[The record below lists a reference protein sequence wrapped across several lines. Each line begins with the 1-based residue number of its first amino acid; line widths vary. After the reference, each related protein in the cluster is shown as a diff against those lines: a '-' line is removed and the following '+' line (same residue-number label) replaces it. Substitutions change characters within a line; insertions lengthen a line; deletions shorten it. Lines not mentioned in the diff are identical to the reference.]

1 MKTEIKIPVRAYSV
15 KIKDER
21 TGEQKNDVIVI
32 EKARL
37 QAAAMVGL
45 CDDEFI
51 CRTYNR
57 QGYRVLEIDRPEK
70 VMLTADLHELYY
82 ATDLIGEEVPEADME
97 QRRESIT
104 DRELIDLNDGEE
116 GAHD

>member
-1 MKTEIKIPVRAYSV
+1 
-15 KIKDER
+15 
-21 TGEQKNDVIVI
+21 
-32 EKARL
+32 
-37 QAAAMVGL
+37 MVGL

-97 QRRESIT
+97 QLRESIT